1 MNKRIIAGAIAFL
14 LTACFTACNR
24 ITPEEGKTAFSSA
37 TQATTTEEFA
47 TTTTTAAVTTTT
59 TTRPTTTK
67 KPTTTAKPTTT
78 KAPET
83 TTEVSET
90 GDYLSVWEETKRE
103 SETEQ
108 LKYGVTVRRIIKIY
122 YDVLVDGT
130 KVESKRE
137 VSESYNR
144 SNYSASYADLLPA
157 AKKNRNTYSDFIDE
171 ILRITN
177 EYRAEGGLEPLT
189 LSTKIT
195 EIANVRAEEIAW
207 SGNHTHNRPDGS
219 RCFSLF
225 REQGFEEGLAGE
237 NIGWGFTSP
246 EAVCLAWKKSKTH
259 YENIM
264 NPRFTKIGIG
274 VAADADPSD
283 NLCWVQHFYE

>member
-1 MNKRIIAGAIAFL
+1 MRHL
-14 LTACFTACNR
+14 LLRLLPHTNTADTLP
-24 ITPEEGKTAFSSA
+24 TPTK
-37 TQATTTEEFA
+37 
-47 TTTTTAAVTTTT
+47 
-59 TTRPTTTK
+59 PTTTK
-67 KPTTTAKPTTT
+67 KPTTTQKPTTTLKPTTT

-83 TTEVSET
+83 EDYVS
-90 GDYLSVWEETKRE
+90 LWEETKRE
-103 SETEQ
+103 NETEV

-122 YDVLVDGT
+122 YDVLADGT

-137 VSESYNR
+137 VSEIYNR

-177 EYRAEGGLEPLT
+177 EYRAEGGLEPFT

-237 NIGWGFTSP
+237 NIGWGFIHQLMEERKQQGMFRSFDDFFI
-246 EAVCLAWKKSKTH
+246 CS
-259 YENIM
+259 
-264 NPRFTKIGIG
+264 R
-274 VAADADPSD
+274 
-283 NLCWVQHFYE
+283 